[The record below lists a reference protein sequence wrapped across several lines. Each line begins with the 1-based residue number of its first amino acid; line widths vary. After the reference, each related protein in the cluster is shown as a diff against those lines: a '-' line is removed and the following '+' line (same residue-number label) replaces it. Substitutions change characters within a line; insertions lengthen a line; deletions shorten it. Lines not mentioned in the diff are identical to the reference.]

1 MKITW
6 RDEDG
11 DDVSIESDEELL
23 IALHEMKGK
32 SQVQNK
38 YKKKVQ
44 NGLDR
49 IGSDKILAFVFLIK
63 NIPYFIF
70 RTPVQAIRDCLSPGS
85 AQADR
90 YSTS

>member
-38 YKKKVQ
+38 YIKKGPKWFGPNWIRQ
-44 NGLDR
+44 NPCICFSHKEYSL
-49 IGSDKILAFVFLIK
+49 L
-63 NIPYFIF
+63 YF
-70 RTPVQAIRDCLSPGS
+70 
-85 AQADR
+85 
-90 YSTS
+90 

>member
-32 SQVQNK
+32 SRSK
-38 YKKKVQ
+38 ISIKKKSKMVWTE
-44 NGLDR
+44 LDPTK
-49 IGSDKILAFVFLIK
+49 SLHLFF
-63 NIPYFIF
+63 
-70 RTPVQAIRDCLSPGS
+70 S
-85 AQADR
+85 
-90 YSTS
+90 

>member
-32 SQVQNK
+32 K
-38 YKKKVQ
+38 IIKK
-44 NGLDR
+44 
-49 IGSDKILAFVFLIK
+49 
-63 NIPYFIF
+63 
-70 RTPVQAIRDCLSPGS
+70 TSPKHTG
-85 AQADR
+85 
-90 YSTS
+90 YSF

>member
-32 SQVQNK
+32 KITKKHVQSIPAGN
-38 YKKKVQ
+38 
-44 NGLDR
+44 
-49 IGSDKILAFVFLIK
+49 LA
-63 NIPYFIF
+63 P
-70 RTPVQAIRDCLSPGS
+70 
-85 AQADR
+85 
-90 YSTS
+90 

>member
-32 SQVQNK
+32 VKSK
-38 YKKKVQ
+38 MIIKKVQ

-49 IGSDKILAFVFLIK
+49 IGS
-63 NIPYFIF
+63 
-70 RTPVQAIRDCLSPGS
+70 VQNKL
-85 AQADR
+85 DR
-90 YSTS
+90 PNSLH

>member
-38 YKKKVQ
+38 YKKRSKMVWTE
-44 NGLDR
+44 LDPTK
-49 IGSDKILAFVFLIK
+49 SLHLFF
-63 NIPYFIF
+63 
-70 RTPVQAIRDCLSPGS
+70 S
-85 AQADR
+85 
-90 YSTS
+90 